1 MASSKTQARAAALAL
16 SLLFICLPPSQATAQ
31 VTVST
36 GVLID
41 PEPSVGS
48 TRGGP
53 LLSVAFS
60 TGALGIPLFVQAD
73 VARTDFTSLGQD
85 YHHNY
90 TLLTLGTEWFP
101 FRGKTRVGVRMGLG
115 AVGEFEVV
123 ETLPSQSG
131 GDNWIEAVVPGLV
144 VERRLGGGR
153 SLVLGVSDHVLGPF
167 YAVLDPEE
175 YGVAHLITVTAG
187 VRF

>member
-1 MASSKTQARAAALAL
+1 L
-16 SLLFICLPPSQATAQ
+16 SLLLTCLLSNQATAQ
-31 VTVST
+31 VHLST

-73 VARTDFTSLGQD
+73 LARTDFTSLGQD

-101 FRGKTRVGVRMGLG
+101 FPGKTPVGVRLGLG

-123 ETLPSQSG
+123 ETHPSQSG

-153 SLVLGVSDHVLGPF
+153 RLVLVVSDYILGPWQ
-167 YAVLDPEE
+167 AAIDPSE
-175 YGVAHLITVTAG
+175 GAISHRITVSAG